1 MMAEEK
7 VLKCRKWT
15 TFLRLFSIRFVFLS
29 FTAKFK
35 QKLLLEFYHF
45 FLSFLR
51 ISLSFPMKNGE
62 VKYADGA

>member
-15 TFLRLFSIRFVFLS
+15 TFLKNMI
-29 FTAKFK
+29 
-35 QKLLLEFYHF
+35 F
-45 FLSFLR
+45 FCNLAL
-51 ISLSFPMKNGE
+51 SLSFPMKNGE